1 MTNNIEK
8 TILFIKEKFK
18 SADALEGFNWKYRYE
33 HSLRVAG
40 IGREIAL
47 KEGFDEEAMTIACL
61 LHDIGY
67 INCKT
72 EEDMN
77 IHGQISAEI
86 AREYLTSIN
95 FNPERIETIFYGIKI
110 HTEGTEDY
118 DRIPTPFEISVGDA
132 DNIDRFDAYR
142 LYANLRYYH
151 RIDDMTP
158 DQMVECAEKIL
169 SRYDNYLNFEC
180 GTKTAAGLWKDR
192 IKFYGEY
199 FVKLKKQMND
209 MQDFCKDFNEL
220 SAW

>member
-18 SADALEGFNWKYRYE
+18 SADALEGFDWKYRYE

-47 KEGFDEEAMTIACL
+47 KEGFDEEALTIACL

-72 EEDMN
+72 EEDYN
-77 IHGQISAEI
+77 VHGYISAGI
-86 AREYLTSIN
+86 AREYLTSID
-95 FNPERIETIFYGIKI
+95 FNPGQVDTIVYGIKI
-110 HTEGTEDY
+110 HTEATEDY
-118 DRIPTPFEISVGDA
+118 DRAPTPFELSVGDA

-142 LYANLRYYH
+142 LYSNLRYYH

-158 DQMVECAEKIL
+158 EQMVECSDRIIN
-169 SRYDNYLNFEC
+169 RYESYINYDC
-180 GTKTAAGLWKDR
+180 GTKTAAELWKDR
-192 IKFYGEY
+192 INFYGEY
-199 FVKLKKQMND
+199 FIRLKKQMND
-209 MQDFCKDFNEL
+209 MKDFCEDINEIM
-220 SAW
+220 AW